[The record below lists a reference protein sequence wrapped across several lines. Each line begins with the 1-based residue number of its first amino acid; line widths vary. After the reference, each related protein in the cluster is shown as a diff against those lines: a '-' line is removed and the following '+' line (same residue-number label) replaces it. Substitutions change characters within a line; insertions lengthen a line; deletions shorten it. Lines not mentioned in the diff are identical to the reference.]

1 MSGIDDE
8 LRDSEERFRLL
19 AEAVIDHALVSL
31 SPDGFVQAWNAGA
44 ERLTGFRE
52 ADALGRH
59 AGIFYPVGLKDE
71 PARAMEAAARDGRC
85 GAAGWR
91 IRRSGEQYWASMA
104 YTARHDADGQLLG
117 FAIVIR
123 DLSAARAAE
132 LDRDRLLRAE
142 QAARA
147 EATRARQAKS
157 NFVAMMSA
165 EFRTPLNTIRG
176 YAELLAMGLHGEL
189 TVEQHDDLARIQR
202 AEYQLTRLVTEL
214 GDYISMETGTVEI
227 EPVSVDVASLL
238 EDLIEEYDAALASKE
253 ISYDVS
259 APASLTLWADRTRL
273 DQILGHLLES
283 AIRFTPS
290 GGHVLVAA
298 SRRGSVVALTVQ
310 DSGEPPS
317 PGRRASLLHPFDYTT
332 PADALRDHVDDA
344 PGLGLALSRTL
355 AVAMGGNLFI
365 ENADAGGARFVLLL
379 PGTPA
384 GR

>member
-1 MSGIDDE
+1 MAGLEDA
-8 LRDSEERFRLL
+8 LRDSEDRFRLL
-19 AEAVIDHALVSL
+19 SEAVIDHALVSL
-31 SPDGFVQAWNAGA
+31 APNGQVQVWNAGA
-44 ERLTGFRE
+44 ERLTGFRD
-52 ADALGRH
+52 ADVVGRH
-59 AGIFYPVGLKDE
+59 VDILYPVGAKDE
-71 PARAMEAAARDGRC
+71 PARTMESAVRDGRC

-91 IRRSGEQYWASMA
+91 IRRSGERYWASMV
-104 YTARHDADGQLLG
+104 YTARRDPAGRLLG
-117 FAIVIR
+117 FALVIR

-147 EATRARQAKS
+147 EAARARQAKS

-189 TVEQHDDLARIQR
+189 TVEQQADLTRIQR
-202 AEYQLTRLVTEL
+202 AEHQLTRLVTEL

-227 EPVSVDVASLL
+227 DTAAVEVTPLL
-238 EDLIEEYDAALASKE
+238 EDLIEEYDAALASKQ

-259 APASLTLWADRTRL
+259 APASLTLWADRVRL
-273 DQILGHLLES
+273 DQILGHMLES

-290 GGHVLVAA
+290 GGHVFVAA
-298 SRRGSVVALTVQ
+298 ARRGSVVALTVQ

-317 PGRRASLLHPFDYTT
+317 PGRRASLLHPFD
-332 PADALRDHVDDA
+332 AAASAGSAREREDEA

-365 ENADAGGARFVLLL
+365 ENADAGGARFVLFL

-384 GR
+384 GA